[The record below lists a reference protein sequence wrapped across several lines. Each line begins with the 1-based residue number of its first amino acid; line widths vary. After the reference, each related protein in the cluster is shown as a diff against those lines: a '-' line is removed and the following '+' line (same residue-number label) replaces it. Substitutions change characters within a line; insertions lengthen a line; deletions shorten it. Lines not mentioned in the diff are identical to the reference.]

1 MLQVANE
8 ESGKNE
14 KMSKSLN
21 NFVLLYEALEQ
32 VKPNVLRMLV
42 LQTHYR
48 SPLVFGEKRL
58 TEAQSALTR
67 IETAIKNID
76 WKLQNQAESSEID
89 TNAIDEACAKTK
101 EKFVA
106 AMDDDFNTSLALA
119 EIFELVGILNS
130 ALANSEINKDSA
142 PAIEKANALI
152 VELMGVFGIEF
163 SADKKD
169 SSDFEALAEKLG
181 IEINGDAE
189 KSILDVRAEAR
200 KNKNFELADKIRDT
214 LSEAGYTIEDTPQG
228 SRIV

>member
-1 MLQVANE
+1 MLQVAND

-58 TEAQSALTR
+58 AEAEAALTR

-76 WKLQNQAESSEID
+76 WKLQNLTDNSEID
-89 TNAIDEACAKTK
+89 TKAIDDACEKAK
-101 EKFVA
+101 EKFTE

-119 EIFELVGILNS
+119 EIFELVGIINTEIGR
-130 ALANSEINKDSA
+130 SEINKETA
-142 PAIEKANALI
+142 PAIEKAKALI
-152 VELMGVFGIEF
+152 TELMGVFGIEF
-163 SADKKD
+163 SANEKD
-169 SSDFEALAEKLG
+169 SGEFEALAEKLG

-189 KSILDVRAEAR
+189 KAILNVRADAR

-214 LSEAGYTIEDTPQG
+214 LAEAGYTIEDTPQG